1 MVDPKAVERTWL
13 ILLVP
18 AIGGVMASRNYGH
31 YASAFG
37 RAFTRFARKRHLAVV
52 SVGLLAL
59 AIRAAL
65 LPLHPVPQPGIMDEF
80 SYLLAADTFASG
92 RLANPPHPF
101 WVNLE
106 AYQELSQPTYAS
118 KYPPAQGL
126 VLALGILVAG
136 NPWIGVWLSV
146 GLMCAA
152 IVWMLQAWIPPRWA
166 LLGGLLALLR
176 IAIGSYWIDSYWGGA
191 VAATGGSLLY
201 GALPRL
207 MRYRRPRDGFICG
220 IALAILANSRPFEG
234 LLAAVPAVLAILIW
248 AFRKGWPALRPLWPV
263 CPILGVTACAMMTYN
278 VHVTGHPLVFPY
290 QAHEA
295 QYAVAPL
302 FWFQNLRPEP
312 VYHHPAMKT
321 FWTGLACNIYL
332 ANFSKGLVSASI
344 AKLNA
349 IRSFFLGA
357 LLSVLLL
364 ALPWALRT
372 KRLRLPFLSL
382 GIILL
387 GLLAEIDIVPHY
399 AAPATAL
406 LYLLAVQCFRCLRT
420 NRRAGRLVAHSIPVL
435 LVCTLVMFYSLE
447 AAGVGFLHEIYSW
460 CFVRPGNLARTR
472 IIKQLDQADGQ
483 HLILV
488 RYSPEHNDYRD
499 WVYNQADIGSAKV
512 VWAWEMDDDSNR
524 SLIRYFHSRHVWLFE
539 PDLSNPELKE
549 YPLGSAFSKRSA
561 APLKLFNW
569 RWELPSS

>member
-1 MVDPKAVERTWL
+1 MLDPNTVERTWL

-18 AIGGVMASRNYGH
+18 ALGWVMAPRNYARR
-31 YASAFG
+31 ASALG

-92 RLANPPHPF
+92 RLANPANPF
-101 WVNLE
+101 WVNFE
-106 AYQELSQPTYAS
+106 AYQVLSQPTYAS

-126 VLALGILVAG
+126 VLAVGILLAG

-146 GLMCAA
+146 GVMCAS

-207 MRYRRPRDGFICG
+207 MRHGRARDGFIFG
-220 IALAILANSRPFEG
+220 MALAILANSRPFEG
-234 LLAAVPAVLAILIW
+234 LLAAIPAVLAICIW
-248 AFRKGWPALRPLWPV
+248 AFRRGWRALRPLWPV
-263 CPILGVTACAMMTYN
+263 FPVLGLTACAMMMYN
-278 VHVTGHPLVFPY
+278 VRVTGHPLLLPY
-290 QAHEA
+290 QAHEP

-302 FWFQNLRPEP
+302 FWFQSLRPEP

-321 FWTGLACNIYL
+321 FWTGLARDAY
-332 ANFSKGLVSASI
+332 ADNFSKGLVSASI
-344 AKLNA
+344 SKLNA

-364 ALPWALRT
+364 ALPWAVRA
-372 KRLRLPFLSL
+372 KRLRLPFLGL
-382 GIILL
+382 GAILIGLL
-387 GLLAEIDIVPHY
+387 GEIEIVPHY

-406 LYLLAVQCFRCLRT
+406 LYLLVVQCLRCLRA
-420 NRRAGRLVAHSIPVL
+420 NRRVGRLVARSIPVL
-435 LVCTLVMFYSLE
+435 LVCTVLVFYSLE

-460 CFVRPGNLARTR
+460 CFVRAGNLVRAR
-472 IIKQLDQADGQ
+472 IIKQLDQSKGQ

-488 RYSPEHNDYRD
+488 RYSPEHKDYRD

-512 VWAWEMDDDSNR
+512 VWAWEMDDDCNR

-539 PDLSNPELKE
+539 PDVPNLELKE
-549 YPLGSAFSKRSA
+549 YPVGSASGGRPGRS
-561 APLKLFNW
+561 
-569 RWELPSS
+569 SD